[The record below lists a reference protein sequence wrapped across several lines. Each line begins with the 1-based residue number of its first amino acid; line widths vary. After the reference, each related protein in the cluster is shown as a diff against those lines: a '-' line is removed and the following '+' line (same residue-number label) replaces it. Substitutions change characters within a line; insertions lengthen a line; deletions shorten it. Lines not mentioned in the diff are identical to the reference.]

1 MTGAAFGETIGE
13 RLAQRDGCR
22 EWQTRAGM
30 VGLAPRP

>member
-22 EWQTRAGM
+22 EWRTRAGM